1 MTAIEAG
8 GSRQSGVGSVIG
20 SAGSIFFGHLVSFVG
35 AALLV
40 MLPSLLFMLAVPLSP
55 FQSLIDLIFGQV
67 AFVTLIYGTVQ
78 ALRGRKVAI
87 GECLS
92 EGFKRL
98 GVALGVAILAAIGYF
113 IGFLLLVVPGIVV
126 MLMWIVAVPVAV
138 VERAG
143 VTASFGRSRALTR
156 DRRWRI
162 FGTLFVAGLIIAAVE
177 GVIGFILIRS
187 MGSSFIEGMTEL
199 VTHPGTGLAVAQW
212 AFNALNLALY
222 ACLLASLYYYLR
234 RDKDGVD
241 IEQIAAVFD

>member
-8 GSRQSGVGSVIG
+8 GSRQWGVGSVIG
-20 SAGSIFFGHLVSFVG
+20 SAGSIFFGHFVSFVG

-113 IGFLLLVVPGIVV
+113 VGFLLLVVPGIIV

-177 GVIGFILIRS
+177 GMIGFILVRS
-187 MGSSFIEGMTEL
+187 MGGSFSEGIIEL

-212 AFNALNLALY
+212 AFNALNLVLY

>member
-8 GSRQSGVGSVIG
+8 GARPWGVGSVIG
-20 SAGSIFFGHLVSFVG
+20 SAGSIFFGHFVSFVG
-35 AALLV
+35 TALLI

-55 FQSLIDLIFGQV
+55 FQSLLDLILGQV

-92 EGFKRL
+92 QGLKRL

-113 IGFLLLVVPGIVV
+113 IGFILLVVPGIIV

-162 FGTLFVAGLIIAAVE
+162 FGTLFVAGLIIVAIE
-177 GVIGFILIRS
+177 GVIGFIVIRS
-187 MGSSFIEGMTEL
+187 MGSSFIEGMKEL
-199 VTHPGTGLAVAQW
+199 ATQPGTAFAVAQW

-234 RDKDGVD
+234 RDKEGVD